1 MLTKA
6 EIIDLNNNLS
16 QTIAKAELVLQRQEE
31 VLRKYEEAKHGK

>member
-16 QTIAKAELVLQRQEE
+16 QTIAKAEAILQRQEE
-31 VLRKYEEAKHGK
+31 VLRKYEEHRHAK

>member
-31 VLRKYEEAKHGK
+31 VLRKYEELKHAK